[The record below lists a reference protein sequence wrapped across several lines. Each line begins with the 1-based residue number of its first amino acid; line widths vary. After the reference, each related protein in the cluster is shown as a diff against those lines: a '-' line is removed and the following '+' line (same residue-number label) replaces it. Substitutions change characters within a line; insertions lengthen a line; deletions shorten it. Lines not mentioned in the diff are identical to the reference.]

1 MPGFYVIVSFMD
13 YLNSLNERQKDA
25 VLYKEGALL
34 IVAGAGAGKTK
45 TITHRIAHLIKT
57 GVLPEEILAVTFTNK
72 AAKEMQERVF
82 HLLEG
87 VNGRPMITTFHSL
100 GVKILRDHAE
110 KIGLNRH
117 FVILDDGD
125 TNSIIKQCLKEFSI
139 DPKQMPVKMF
149 KSIISSNKNNFVTPQ
164 EFGRKST
171 TQNGMVIARVWQ
183 KYEEKKMKEKGLDF
197 DDLLVKT
204 VELFQNHKEVLDFYQ
219 ERWKYIHID
228 EYQDTNT
235 VQYLLTK
242 LLAKK
247 YGNICVVGDGDQNIY
262 SWRGADVT
270 NILNFEED
278 YPDAKVVMLEQNYRS
293 TKNIIAVAN
302 SIIRKN
308 KQRKDKNLFTENED
322 GELISL
328 FEAYN
333 DKYEAEFVADKAV
346 ELIDRGVNPNDIA
359 VLYRANFQSRMFE
372 EYMLKYSIPYQVLGV
387 RFFDRKEIKDVLS
400 YLRAS
405 LNPDSASDIRRIIN
419 EPKRGLGKTTIDKF
433 FAGGESDLPAKTR
446 LKIRSFYGILEKIK
460 DFAENHNPSEVVA
473 FTIKESG
480 IEEEL
485 RKTGMEEDLERLEN
499 VKELIT
505 FATKYDELGHLAGIE
520 TLLEEAALASDQDSL
535 TQKTDKKPKNGVKLM
550 TVHSAKGLEFEYVF
564 IVGLEDDLFPH
575 GKKSMN
581 RDYNEEE
588 ERRLFYV
595 AITRSKKKLFL
606 SYATIRMVFGN
617 TEVRNPSE
625 FIYDVPEEY
634 IHREER
640 DNSGFGNNVV
650 YI

>member
-1 MPGFYVIVSFMD
+1 MD
-13 YLNSLNERQKDA
+13 YLSGLNERQREA
-25 VLYKEGALL
+25 VLHTKGPLL

-45 TITHRIAHLIKT
+45 TVTHRIIHLINQ
-57 GVLPEEILAVTFTNK
+57 GVKPENILAVTFTNK
-72 AAKEMQERVF
+72 AAKEMSERVG
-82 HLLEG
+82 HMLSG
-87 VNGRPMITTFHSL
+87 NPSRPMIATFHSL
-100 GVKILRDHAE
+100 AVKILRENAE
-110 KIGLNRH
+110 KIGFNRH
-117 FVILDDGD
+117 FVILDDAD
-125 TNSIIKQCLKEFSI
+125 TNSLIREVLKDLNI
-139 DPKQMPVKMF
+139 DPKQNPIRMF
-149 KSIISSNKNNFVTPQ
+149 KSVISTQKNNFVTLE
-164 EFGRKST
+164 EFGRKAESYNA
-171 TQNGMVIARVWQ
+171 QVIARVWQ
-183 KYEEKKMKEKGLDF
+183 KYEEKKIKEKGMDF
-197 DDLLVKT
+197 DDLLLKT
-204 VELFQNHKEVLDFYQ
+204 VLLFQNHKEVLDHYQ
-219 ERWKYIHID
+219 ERFKYIHVD

-262 SWRGADVT
+262 SWRGADIT

-278 YPDAKVVMLEQNYRS
+278 YPGAKVILLEQNYRS
-293 TKNIIAVAN
+293 TKNIIEVAN

-328 FEAYN
+328 FEGYN
-333 DKYEAEFVADKAV
+333 DKYEAEFVADKV
-346 ELIDRGVNPNDIA
+346 TELIDKGVNPNDIA
-359 VLYRANFQSRMFE
+359 VLYRANFQSRLFE
-372 EYMLKYSIPYQVLGV
+372 EYMLKYSLPYQVLGV

-405 LNPDSASDIRRIIN
+405 LNPDSLSDIRRIIN
-419 EPKRGLGKTTIDKF
+419 EPKRGLGKTTLDKF
-433 FAGGESDLPAKTR
+433 FAGQESILPLKTR
-446 LKIRSFYGILEKIK
+446 LKIKSFYESLEKIK
-460 DFAENHNPSEVVA
+460 NFAESHKPSETIA
-473 FTIKESG
+473 YTIKESG
-480 IEEEL
+480 IEADLQKSGLED
-485 RKTGMEEDLERLEN
+485 DLERLEN

-505 FATKYDELGHLAGIE
+505 FATKYDELEKMEGVEL
-520 TLLEEAALASDQDSL
+520 LLEEAALASDQDTLSE
-535 TQKTDKKPKNGVKLM
+535 TVKKKPKNGVKLM
-550 TVHSAKGLEFEYVF
+550 TVHASKGLEFEYVF

-595 AITRSKKKLFL
+595 AVTRSKKKLFL

-617 TEVRNPSE
+617 TEVRYPSE
-625 FIYDVPEEY
+625 FLGDVPEEF

-640 DNSGFGNNVV
+640 DSSGFGNNIV

>member
-1 MPGFYVIVSFMD
+1 MD

>member
-1 MPGFYVIVSFMD
+1 MPGFYVIVAFMD
-13 YLNSLNERQKDA
+13 YLNGLNERQKDA
-25 VLYKEGALL
+25 VLYKDGALL

-45 TITHRIAHLIKT
+45 TITHRIAHLVHS
-57 GVLPEEILAVTFTNK
+57 GVAPEQILAVTFTNK
-72 AAKEMQERVF
+72 AAKEMQERVL
-82 HLLEG
+82 HLLSG
-87 VNGRPMITTFHSL
+87 ASSRPMVTTFHSL
-100 GVKILRDHAE
+100 GVKILRDHAD

-117 FVILDDGD
+117 FVILDDSD
-125 TNSIIKQCLKEFSI
+125 TNSIIKECLKDFSI
-139 DPKQMPVKMF
+139 DPKQIPIRTF
-149 KSIISSNKNNFVTPQ
+149 KSIISSQKNNFITPD
-164 EFGRKST
+164 EYGRNAKS
-171 TQNGMVIARVWQ
+171 QNGMIIARVWQ
-183 KYEEKKMKEKGLDF
+183 RYEEKKQKEKGLDF

-204 VELFQNHKEVLDFYQ
+204 VHLFQKHTDVLDFYQ
-219 ERWKYIHID
+219 EKWKYLHVD

-262 SWRGADVT
+262 SWRGADIT

-278 YPDAKVVMLEQNYRS
+278 YPNAKVVLLEQNYRS
-293 TKNIIAVAN
+293 TKNIISVAN

-322 GELISL
+322 GELVSL

-333 DKYEAEFVADKAV
+333 DKYEAEFVADKVV
-346 ELIDRGVNPNDIA
+346 ELLDKGINPNDIA

-405 LNPDSASDIRRIIN
+405 LNPDSRSDIRRIIN
-419 EPKRGLGKTTIDKF
+419 EPKRGLGKTTIDKL
-433 FAGGESDLPAKTR
+433 FAGGEAELPVKTR
-446 LKIRSFYGILEKIK
+446 LKIKSFYEILEKIK
-460 DFAENHNPSEVVA
+460 IFAESHKPSEVIA

-480 IEEEL
+480 IEGEL
-485 RKTGMEEDLERLEN
+485 RKSGLEDDLERLEN

-505 FATKYDELGHLAGIE
+505 FATKYDELPDMTGIE

-550 TVHSAKGLEFEYVF
+550 TVHASKGLEFEYVF

-634 IHREER
+634 ILREER